1 MRDFSESVRL
11 PLGTKLITWLVA
23 AVIGVLGLAV
33 LVWGIGSGNPLAV
46 GLAAAYLALATF
58 VVLVGSVTIK
68 VEDGI
73 LSLSQGPV
81 RKSVPVAEV
90 VSAEL
95 TPGHWWMDFS
105 PRYAFGTRCFIL
117 PGVATGVEFEFDDG
131 RHCFVSTRRPEELLS
146 ALAA

>member
-1 MRDFSESVRL
+1 MRDFSESVR
-11 PLGTKLITWLVA
+11 PSLGPKLIMWLVA
-23 AVIGVLGLAV
+23 AVTGALGLAV
-33 LVWGIGSGNPLAV
+33 LVWGIDSGNPLAV
-46 GLAAAYLALATF
+46 GLAAAYLALATL

-68 VEDGI
+68 VEDRI

-81 RKSVPVAEV
+81 RKSVPVAKV

-105 PRYAFGTRCFIL
+105 RRYAFGTRCFIL
-117 PGVATGVEFEFDDG
+117 PGVGTGVEVQLDDG
-131 RHCFVSTRRPEELLS
+131 RHFFVSTRRPEELLS